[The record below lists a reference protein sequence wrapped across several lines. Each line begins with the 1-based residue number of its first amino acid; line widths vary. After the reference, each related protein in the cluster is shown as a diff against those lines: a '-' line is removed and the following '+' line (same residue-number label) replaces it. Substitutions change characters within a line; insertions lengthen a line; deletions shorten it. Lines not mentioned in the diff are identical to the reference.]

1 MSKVILDISMSL
13 DGFVRA
19 SGYGPEEGLGI
30 GGERLHEWAFGNP
43 ELIAKSLENA
53 AAIISGRRTYDDSL
67 PWWGLNGPTG
77 DLRLPLFV
85 VTHAPPAP
93 VPADSVYRFVTDGLE
108 SAVAQAK
115 AAAPG
120 KDVFVM
126 GGADLAQRMLRAG
139 LIDEIGIHLVPVL
152 FHDGLRLFEHL
163 GPEHT
168 QLEVVEV
175 LDTPLA
181 THLRYRIASR
191 G

>member
-19 SGYGPEEGLGI
+19 SGYGPEEGLGV
-30 GGERLHEWAFGNP
+30 GGERLHEWAFENSD
-43 ELIAKSLENA
+43 LIARSLENA
-53 AAIISGRRTYDDSL
+53 AALICGRRTYDDSIR
-67 PWWGLNGPTG
+67 WWGPNGPTG
-77 DLRLPLFV
+77 DLRVPTFV
-85 VTHAPPAP
+85 VTHALPTE
-93 VPADSVYRFVTDGLE
+93 VPADSVYHFVTDGLE

-120 KDVFVM
+120 KDVFAM
-126 GGADLAQRMLRAG
+126 GGAELAQRVLRAG
-139 LIDEIGIHLVPVL
+139 LVDEIGIHLVPVL
-152 FHDGLRLFEHL
+152 LHDGLRLFEHL

-168 QLEVVEV
+168 QLEVAEV

-181 THLRYRIASR
+181 THLRYRIAAR